1 MKTFFNKTTLIL
13 CSILFLASFSANAS
27 AQGVLIREVTKCP
40 NGPDVLCEIDIT
52 HTGWFNDVCTGIKDS
67 NLSYQ
72 GVSNQG
78 DLGNCSNQKD
88 KLSALFSQI
97 IGGSPNSYSQ
107 YIENN
112 WCRKFIENSCFNPSS
127 SGNGSG
133 STTPSNQ
140 TNNPGSLD
148 FGESLL
154 GNPLGGSGVIGTDGV
169 SYTFNDIIAFI
180 LRYVLLIGSPIAVLA
195 LIWAGFQYVWAQ
207 GNPEKIGRAHKILMW
222 TILGIILLFGSW
234 ALATA
239 ISNTICK
246 IVNGDQSVCNRDNT
260 ASNPTG
266 N

>member
-1 MKTFFNKTTLIL
+1 MKNFFNKTTLIL
-13 CSILFLASFSANAS
+13 CSILFLASFGSIAS
-27 AQGVLIREVTKCP
+27 AQVAITEVTTCP
-40 NGPDVLCEIDIT
+40 AGSSSLCNIDT
-52 HTGWFNDVCTGIKDS
+52 SHTGWGSRVCKKIKDS
-67 NLSYQ
+67 
-72 GVSNQG
+72 GVTFESVFNQDASG
-78 DLGNCSNQKD
+78 DCSMSSKIP
-88 KLSALFSQI
+88 FSSFIGQEIGAGDYADQI
-97 IGGSPNSYSQ
+97 ND
-107 YIENN
+107 N
-112 WCRKFIENSCFNPSS
+112 WCVRFNEINCFAEPSS
-127 SGNGSG
+127 SG
-133 STTPSNQ
+133 STAPSNQ
-140 TNNPGSLD
+140 TNNPGELD